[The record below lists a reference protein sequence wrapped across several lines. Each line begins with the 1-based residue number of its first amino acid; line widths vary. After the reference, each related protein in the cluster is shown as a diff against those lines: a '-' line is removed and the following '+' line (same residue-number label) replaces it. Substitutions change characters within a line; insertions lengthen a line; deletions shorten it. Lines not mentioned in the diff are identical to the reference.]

1 MLSLNIV
8 LAFIYFLLII
18 TILSYVIPHALI
30 FFKNVSNWWVVLCFL
45 IIFLVG
51 LILLSGNIIYWFIYC
66 FIASILCFIFE
77 AIWKNKDLSIALRRF
92 RSVSI
97 PLLILLIGYLGIKL
111 VIRQFNSN
119 NWWITEKTRIP
130 TKIDDWGD
138 LATCFTALFALISI
152 FFAYRA
158 FLSQAN
164 SSKRTSFDA
173 TFTQMFAQHNVL
185 RKRVVGHN
193 IGVGMDI
200 FQYCVNHFCNEF
212 KSPETPSTPS
222 VDEDISSLWKRLK
235 KICFKLYN
243 EIKFKFIPNE
253 FKSSEKSATAS
264 KNKDI
269 STLWDDFNKEDNI
282 KDVSVDFKN
291 YFKYIYHEINIIVCQ
306 QDEVLNDNAKQNYV
320 QLIQAQMNYDELLCY
335 FINQVEYLNYWKSKN
350 KDIYERAETYA
361 KSLKDYA
368 FFRELCES
376 RSGYV
381 DLVKKIKEKNSEEV
395 LKLIDEKWLS

>member
-1 MLSLNIV
+1 MDY
-8 LAFIYFLLII
+8 YFLSKYRLTYIYII
-18 TILSYVIPHALI
+18 LPIIVCIVIYVVFAIYYKVEHKTTLYRAFCHTINQSKLMIVILTA
-30 FFKNVSNWWVVLCFL
+30 
-45 IIFLVG
+45 IIS
-51 LILLSGNIIYWFIYC
+51 LILIEGDLMLIAFNDNRWWF
-66 FIASILCFIFE
+66 
-77 AIWKNKDLSIALRRF
+77 
-92 RSVSI
+92 
-97 PLLILLIGYLGIKL
+97 
-111 VIRQFNSN
+111 
-119 NWWITEKTRIP
+119 TENTRIS
-130 TKIDDWGD
+130 KNIGDWGD
-138 LATCFTALFALISI
+138 FATCLSAFFALISI
-152 FFAYRA
+152 LLAYKA
-158 FLSQAN
+158 FISQAN

-185 RKRVVGHN
+185 RERVVRHD
-193 IGVGMDI
+193 IGVDMDI
-200 FQYCVNHFCNEF
+200 FQYCVKHFKKNY
-212 KSPETPSTPS
+212 TPFEKTLTPS

-243 EIKFKFIPNE
+243 EIKFKFISNE